1 MAQYVRKDAP
11 SFENTLR
18 GPIEHLRGGSG
29 VGRRG
34 FRADSDLGD
43 LELAQ
48 PRGYGQEFQPGTVKP
63 FSLHLGSNLLD
74 R

>member
-1 MAQYVRKDAP
+1 
-11 SFENTLR
+11 
-18 GPIEHLRGGSG
+18 
-29 VGRRG
+29 

-48 PRGYGQEFQPGTVKP
+48 PRGYGQELQPGTVKP